1 MVRKAIERF
10 LEQHRI
16 GKDAGFL
23 LAVSGGADS
32 VSLLHA
38 FHSLHL
44 KACVLHCN
52 FSLRGAESDA
62 DEQFVRQLCKNF
74 SMDCHIRQF
83 DTARQA
89 RENGLSIEM
98 AARELRYAWFREMK
112 QTLNMDY
119 IVVAHHADDVAE
131 TVLIN
136 LCRGTGIKGLTGI
149 QPVNGDILRPLLEC
163 SREEIL
169 TYLAEH
175 QLDYRTDSSNHSLDY
190 VRNKIRHQVIPV
202 FKEINPA
209 FLNTVAENCTALKET
224 EQIYRY
230 ALQQLREEVL
240 KQEGDEMLLDISR
253 ILSSPAPYTL
263 LYEILKPY
271 GFNKSQIRDILNSH
285 DAIPGKQFTAGA
297 YRLVKDRHC
306 WRLDDHSQNT
316 PTNCLLASAGQF
328 SIAGRTFQVTVFP
341 RPADFKIPQAPNIA
355 CLDADK
361 VKFPL
366 LVRNWQTGDYFYPL
380 GMGKSRKKISDFF
393 TDRKFTARQ
402 KQECLLLLSGEEI
415 AWLIGNRIDDRFKI
429 TPATQNILK
438 VELLP

>member
-44 KACVLHCN
+44 KASVLHCN

-149 QPVNGDILRPLLEC
+149 QPVNGNILRPLLEC

-230 ALQQLREEVL
+230 ALQQLR
-240 KQEGDEMLLDISR
+240 
-253 ILSSPAPYTL
+253 
-263 LYEILKPY
+263 
-271 GFNKSQIRDILNSH
+271 
-285 DAIPGKQFTAGA
+285 
-297 YRLVKDRHC
+297 
-306 WRLDDHSQNT
+306 
-316 PTNCLLASAGQF
+316 
-328 SIAGRTFQVTVFP
+328 
-341 RPADFKIPQAPNIA
+341 
-355 CLDADK
+355 
-361 VKFPL
+361 
-366 LVRNWQTGDYFYPL
+366 
-380 GMGKSRKKISDFF
+380 
-393 TDRKFTARQ
+393 
-402 KQECLLLLSGEEI
+402 
-415 AWLIGNRIDDRFKI
+415 
-429 TPATQNILK
+429 
-438 VELLP
+438 

>member
-44 KACVLHCN
+44 KASVLHCN

-285 DAIPGKQFTAGA
+285 DATPGKQFTAGA

-402 KQECLLLLSGEEI
+402 KQKCLLLLSGEEI

-429 TPATQNILK
+429 TPATQNILQ

>member
-44 KACVLHCN
+44 KASVLHCN
-52 FSLRGAESDA
+52 FSLRGAESDT

-74 SMDCHIRQF
+74 CMDCHIRQF
-83 DTARQA
+83 DTAQQA

-316 PTNCLLASAGQF
+316 PTNYLLASAGQF
-328 SIAGRTFQVTVFP
+328 SIAGHTLCASVFP

-415 AWLIGNRIDDRFKI
+415 AWLIGNRIDDHFKI

-438 VELLP
+438 AEILP

>member
-74 SMDCHIRQF
+74 SMDCHVRQF

-240 KQEGDEMLLDISR
+240 KQKGDEMLLDISR

>member
-10 LEQHRI
+10 LEQYHI

-38 FHSLHL
+38 FHALHL
-44 KACVLHCN
+44 KASVLHCN

-62 DEQFVRQLCKNF
+62 DEQFVKRLCEGLGIA
-74 SMDCHIRQF
+74 CHIRQF
-83 DTARQA
+83 DTARHA

-149 QPVNGDILRPLLEC
+149 QPINGDILRPLLEC
-163 SREEIL
+163 SRDEIL

-175 QLDYRTDSSNHSLDY
+175 RLDYRTDSSNHSLDY

-209 FLNTVAENCTALKET
+209 FLNTLAENCTALKET
-224 EQIYRY
+224 ERIFRY
-230 ALQQLREEVL
+230 GLQQLREEVL
-240 KQEGDEMLLDISR
+240 KQEGDEMLLDIPR
-253 ILSSPAPYTL
+253 ILSAPAPYTL

-271 GFNKSQIRDILNSH
+271 GFNKKQIRDILNTH
-285 DAIPGKQFTAGA
+285 DAIPGKQFTAGNT
-297 YRLVKDRHC
+297 RLVKDRHC
-306 WRLDDHSQNT
+306 WRLDNHSQCT
-316 PTNCLLASAGQF
+316 PTHCILASTGQF
-328 SIAGRTFQVTVFP
+328 DIAGHSLLVSVFP
-341 RPADFKIPQAPNIA
+341 RPADFKIPQTPDVA

-361 VKFPL
+361 GRFPL
-366 LVRNWQTGDYFYPL
+366 L
-380 GMGKSRKKISDFF
+380 
-393 TDRKFTARQ
+393 
-402 KQECLLLLSGEEI
+402 
-415 AWLIGNRIDDRFKI
+415 
-429 TPATQNILK
+429 
-438 VELLP
+438 